1 MTGEWV
7 VRLPTWLG
15 DTIMAMPTLRRL
27 AVAVPDRLTLWGPG
41 PVQPVLAELGL
52 RTRYVPYR
60 RRPGL
65 AGVRDA
71 WRAIS
76 DLRRLDLDAAL
87 LLPNAFE
94 AALIPALARIPRRV
108 GYSTDGRG
116 WLLTDALAP
125 PPAHHVVHEA
135 DRFAGLLAPLAV
147 EAPADADLEIRV
159 SPELERRSASIIA
172 APGDVIGLVPGAANG
187 PAKRWPAAA
196 YGALAAACAEALGT
210 RPALLGG
217 PRDRTAAAAVQ
228 EASKVKCI
236 DLVGTDLVDL
246 AAALY
251 RCRVVVSNDT
261 GAAHLAAALG
271 RPTIVLFGPTD
282 PLRTCPRGPHVFPV
296 SVDCSCQPCLSHDCP
311 LEHRCMDGL
320 EVETVF
326 KAVADAWRSPG

>member
-15 DTIMAMPTLRRL
+15 DTVMAMPALRRL

-41 PVQPVLAELGL
+41 HVQPLLGALGL

-65 AGVRDA
+65 AGLGDA
-71 WRAIS
+71 RRAIS
-76 DLRRLDLDAAL
+76 ELRQLDLDAAL
-87 LLPNAFE
+87 LLPNSFE

-108 GYSTDGRG
+108 GYATDGRG

-125 PPAHHVVHEA
+125 PPAHHVIHEA
-135 DRFAGLLAPLAV
+135 DRFAALLEPLGV
-147 EAPADADLEIRV
+147 EVSVGSDLQIPA
-159 SPELERRSASIIA
+159 SPELEQRSASIIPE
-172 APGDVIGLVPGAANG
+172 PGDILGLVPGAANG

-196 YGALAAACAEALGT
+196 YGALASACAKALGT
-210 RPALLGG
+210 KAALLGG
-217 PRDRTAAAAVQ
+217 PTDRVATAAVQ
-228 EASKVKCI
+228 EASDVKCI
-236 DLVGTDLVDL
+236 DLVGTNLIDL
-246 AAALY
+246 AAALL

-282 PLRTCPRGPHVFPV
+282 PLRTCPRGPRVYPL
-296 SVDCSCQPCLSHDCP
+296 SAECSCRPCLSHECP
-311 LEHRCMDGL
+311 LVHRCMDRI
-320 EVETVF
+320 EVDTVF
-326 KAVADAWRSPG
+326 KAVADVW